1 MLRRLID
8 GLGLAVFAW
17 FVIARLD
24 AGEVVLG
31 LVLAAVIAF
40 TGWRVYRLWQKYQ
53 RLLAELAA
61 AEALKLSDDPDEQR
75 RGERMLR
82 SRRLMHAADMGIW
95 TGFVMGAAASDYA
108 PMAPGGGE
116 MTGGYDGIGGDGA
129 GGDAGGFGAGV
140 GGDFGGG
147 M

>member
-1 MLRRLID
+1 MLRRLFD
-8 GLGLAVFAW
+8 GLVLIVLVW

-31 LVLAAVIAF
+31 LGLAAVIAF
-40 TGWRVYRLWQKYQ
+40 TGWRVHRLWRKYQ
-53 RLLAELAA
+53 RLLGELAA
-61 AEALKLSDDPDEQR
+61 AEALKLSDDPDEQQ

-95 TGFVMGAAASDYA
+95 TGFVMGAAASDFSPIA
-108 PMAPGGGE
+108 PVGGDMAGGA
-116 MTGGYDGIGGDGA
+116 DGMGGDGFGGGDMGA
-129 GGDAGGFGAGV
+129 GGI

>member
-1 MLRRLID
+1 MLRRLFD
-8 GLGLAVFAW
+8 GLVLIILVW

-31 LVLAAVIAF
+31 LGLAVVIAF
-40 TGWRVYRLWQKYQ
+40 TGWRVHRLWRKYQ

-61 AEALKLSDDPDEQR
+61 AEALKLSDDPDEQQ

-82 SRRLMHAADMGIW
+82 SRRLMHAADMSLV
-95 TGFVMGAAASDYA
+95 TGFVLGAAASDA
-108 PMAPGGGE
+108 PMASGGGE
-116 MTGGYDGIGGDGA
+116 MAGGVDGMGGDGVG
-129 GGDAGGFGAGV
+129 GGDMGAGGFG
-140 GGDFGGG
+140 GDVGGG